1 MGAAARAIGTRNE
14 AIRIAALR
22 PPPARVAR
30 APIFGRQL
38 IRSRDAASRTFGAA
52 DAAVPDA
59 AMTLSGVF
67 DFEPPLRYF
76 HNRDV
81 DARVASGPVVP
92 NTDLPATLVAYLDRA
107 ALSID
112 VATYQFTDEAIADAL
127 VRAHQRG
134 VRVRL
139 VMDADNVIA
148 SASNLSR
155 LAAEGIG
162 YLDDAANG
170 QPSSALMHD
179 KFLVLDG
186 SLVFTGSYNL
196 TPSGGVAQVARPTR
210 SPRRFTTASATSAI
224 TRSPLEVA
232 PWRFG
237 SRPSMTSR
245 WAARC
250 TISSRR

>member
-1 MGAAARAIGTRNE
+1 MQRHAPGWTALLIGLVGAYGTGC
-14 AIRIAALR
+14 ASSV
-22 PPPARVAR
+22 VA
-30 APIFGRQL
+30 
-38 IRSRDAASRTFGAA
+38 FGAA

-59 AMTLSGVF
+59 AMTLSGAF

-139 VMDADNVIA
+139 VMDADNVTTP
-148 SASNLSR
+148 R
-155 LAAEGIG
+155 
-162 YLDDAANG
+162 
-170 QPSSALMHD
+170 
-179 KFLVLDG
+179 
-186 SLVFTGSYNL
+186 TGSRAL
-196 TPSGGVAQVARPTR
+196 R
-210 SPRRFTTASATSAI
+210 
-224 TRSPLEVA
+224 
-232 PWRFG
+232 
-237 SRPSMTSR
+237 
-245 WAARC
+245 
-250 TISSRR
+250 